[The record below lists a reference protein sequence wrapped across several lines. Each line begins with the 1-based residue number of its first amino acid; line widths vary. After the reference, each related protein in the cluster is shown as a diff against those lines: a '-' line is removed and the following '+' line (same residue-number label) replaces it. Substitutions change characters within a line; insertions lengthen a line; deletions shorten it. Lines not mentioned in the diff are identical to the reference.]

1 MGAILGRLLRLIIA
15 LALAPLVLACVAAAF
30 AFLGDY
36 AQESLQSWFTI
47 GFLASLPFWLILM
60 AGDHS
65 LVQLLEHEL
74 NHAFLAKLFRRQ
86 VTRLQVTPYD
96 DNQKGVVTFVPG
108 GGPLFP
114 LIALAPYY
122 LPLFTIP
129 FLLMQPLASQPAVQN
144 GLNLIIGATYSFH
157 VVGLLREFRSYQT
170 DITGSGCLFSI
181 AITVLFNTVILV
193 IILSVVMDDFEA
205 LGDYFS
211 QAVQLAE
218 EFYQAALA
226 QLTQLFS

>member
-36 AQESLQSWFTI
+36 AQEWLQSWFTI

-60 AGDHS
+60 AGGNS
-65 LVQLLEHEL
+65 LVQYLEHEL
-74 NHAFLAKLFRRQ
+74 NHAFLAKLSRKK
-86 VTRLQVTPYD
+86 VTRLEVTPYD
-96 DNQKGVVTFVPG
+96 NQRGVVTFVPEG
-108 GGPLFP
+108 GCLYS

-144 GLNLIIGATYSFH
+144 ALNLIIGATYSFH
-157 VVGLLREFRSYQT
+157 VVGLLREFRGYQT

-181 AITVLFNTVILV
+181 AITALFNTVILV